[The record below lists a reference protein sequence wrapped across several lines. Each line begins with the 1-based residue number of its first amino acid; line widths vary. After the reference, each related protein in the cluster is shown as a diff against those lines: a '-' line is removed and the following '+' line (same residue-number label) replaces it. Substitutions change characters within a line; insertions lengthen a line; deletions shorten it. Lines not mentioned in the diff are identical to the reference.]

1 MIRLAIAG
9 KPNCGKSTFF
19 TASTLAPA
27 EIANYPFTTI
37 DANHG
42 VAYVRIDCPCK
53 ELGIANCQACKDGVR
68 FIQIGLIDVA
78 GLVPDAHKG
87 RGLGNKFLDNLREA
101 DAILHIIDA
110 SGGTDEEGNP
120 VGTGTH
126 DPISDIGFIETEMKM
141 WVTGLL
147 GKNWQRLQRSAQQK
161 TFSIE
166 DAVTEQLAGLAVT
179 YEDVISA
186 EREAGVDLK
195 KCSEEE
201 LASFCGELIRASKP
215 FLVVGNKIDL
225 APPGIIER
233 LKNENISFA
242 SAASELALRKAAEG
256 KFVEYIP
263 GDSDFKIPEP
273 ENLSDAQKS
282 GLEAIRTIM
291 QNFGGTGVQQ
301 SINKAVFE
309 LLDLIVIFPVEDEN
323 KYCDG
328 QDRVLPDAFLM
339 KKGST
344 PHDLAF
350 QVHTDIGEGFLYAVD
365 ARTKM
370 RIKENHEL
378 KTGDIIKIVSTKK

>member
-53 ELGIANCQACKDGVR
+53 ELGIENCRACSNGVR

-120 VGTGTH
+120 VGTGSH
-126 DPISDIGFIETEMKM
+126 DPIDDIGFIETEMKM
-141 WVTGLL
+141 WVAGLL
-147 GKNWQRLQRSAQQK
+147 EKNWQRLQRSAQQK

-179 YEDVISA
+179 YEDVVSA
-186 EREAGVDLK
+186 ERAAGVDLK

-201 LASFCGELIRASKP
+201 LAAFCGELIRASKP
-215 FLVVGNKIDL
+215 FLVIGNKIDL
-225 APPGIIER
+225 APPEIIER
-233 LKNENISFA
+233 LKNEDISFA

-256 KFVEYIP
+256 EFIEYIP
-263 GDSDFKIPEP
+263 GDPDFTINNP
-273 ENLSDAQKS
+273 ENLNDAQKS
-282 GLEAIRTIM
+282 GLEAIRKVM
-291 QNFGGTGVQQ
+291 QKFGGTGVQE

-309 LLDLIVIFPVEDEN
+309 LLDLIVVFPVEDEN

-328 QDRVLPDAFLM
+328 QGRVLPDAFLM

-344 PHDLAF
+344 PHDLAY

-378 KTGDIIKIVSTKK
+378 KNGDIIKIVSTKK

>member
-1 MIRLAIAG
+1 MVRLAIAG

-42 VAYVRIDCPCK
+42 VAYARIECPCK
-53 ELGIANCQACKDGVR
+53 ELGIENCQACNDGVR

-87 RGLGNKFLDNLREA
+87 KGLGNKFLDNLREA

-126 DPISDIGFIETEMKM
+126 DPMIDIGFVETEMKM
-141 WVTGLL
+141 WVAGLL
-147 GKNWQRLQRSAQQK
+147 EKNWQKIQRSAQQK

-179 YEDVISA
+179 YEDVVSA
-186 EREAGVDLK
+186 ERESGVDLK
-195 KCSEEE
+195 KCTQEE
-201 LASFCGELIRASKP
+201 LIAFCGELISSSKP
-215 FLVVGNKIDL
+215 FLVIGNKIDL
-225 APPGIIER
+225 APLDIVES
-233 LKNENISFA
+233 LKKEDISFA

-256 KFVEYIP
+256 KFVEYLP
-263 GDSDFKIPEP
+263 GDKNFTINNPEK
-273 ENLSDAQKS
+273 LSEAQKA
-282 GLEAIRTIM
+282 GLEAIRGILKKF
-291 QNFGGTGVQQ
+291 NGTGVQEA
-301 SINKAVFE
+301 INKAVFE
-309 LLDLIVIFPVEDEN
+309 LLDLIVVFPVEDEN
-323 KYCDG
+323 KFCDG
-328 QDRVLPDAFLM
+328 QGRVLPDAFLM
-339 KKGST
+339 KRGST
-344 PHDLAF
+344 PHEMAF

-378 KTGDIIKIVSTKK
+378 MDGDIIKIVSTKK

>member
-1 MIRLAIAG
+1 MVRLAIAG

-42 VAYVRIDCPCK
+42 VAYARINCPCR
-53 ELGIANCQACKDGVR
+53 ELGIENCHACNDGVR

-87 RGLGNKFLDNLREA
+87 KGLGNKFLDNLREA

-126 DPISDIGFIETEMKM
+126 DPIMDIGFIETEMKM

-147 GKNWQRLQRSAQQK
+147 EKNWQKLQRSAQQK

-166 DAVTEQLAGLAVT
+166 DALTEQLAGLAVT
-179 YEDVISA
+179 YEDVVSA
-186 EREAGVDLK
+186 ERKTGIDFK
-195 KCSEEE
+195 KCSQEE
-201 LASFCGELIRASKP
+201 LAEFCGELIRLSKP
-215 FLVVGNKIDL
+215 FLVIGNKIDL
-225 APPGIIER
+225 APSEIIER
-233 LKNENISFA
+233 LKSENISFA
-242 SAASELALRKAAEG
+242 SAASEFALRKATEG
-256 KFVEYIP
+256 KFIEYIP
-263 GDSDFKIPEP
+263 GDPDFTINDPEK
-273 ENLSDAQKS
+273 LSDAQKS
-282 GLEAIRTIM
+282 GLEAIRGIM
-291 QNFGGTGVQQ
+291 KRFNGTGVQEA
-301 SINKAVFE
+301 INKAVFE

-328 QDRVLPDAFLM
+328 QGRVLPDAFLM
-339 KKGST
+339 KRGST
-344 PHDLAF
+344 PHDLAY

-370 RIKENHEL
+370 RVRENHEL
-378 KTGDIIKIVSTKK
+378 KDGDIIKIVSTKK

>member
-42 VAYVRIDCPCK
+42 VAYVRISCPCQ
-53 ELGIANCQACKDGVR
+53 ELGIEDCKACTDGVR

-126 DPISDIGFIETEMKM
+126 DPIEDIGFVETEMKM
-141 WVTGLL
+141 WVVGLL
-147 GKNWQRLQRSAQQK
+147 EKNWQKIQRSSQQRS
-161 TFSIE
+161 FSIE
-166 DAVTEQLAGLAVT
+166 DAVAEQLAGLAVT
-179 YEDVISA
+179 YEDVVDA
-186 EREAGVDLK
+186 QRKAGVDLR
-195 KCSEEE
+195 KCTPDE
-201 LASFCGELIRASKP
+201 LTVFCGELISSSKP

-225 APPGIIER
+225 APPEIIER
-233 LKNENISFA
+233 LKSEEISFA
-242 SAASELALRKAAEG
+242 SAASELALRKAADG
-256 KFVEYIP
+256 KFIEYIP
-263 GDSDFKIPEP
+263 GDPNFSINNPEK
-273 ENLSDAQKS
+273 LTDAQKS
-282 GLEAIRTIM
+282 GLEAIRKIL
-291 QNFGGTGVQQ
+291 QNFSGAGVQE
-301 SINKAVFE
+301 SINRAVFE
-309 LLDLIVIFPVEDEN
+309 LLDQIVVFPVEDEN

-328 QDRVLPDAFLM
+328 QGRVLPDAFLM
-339 KKGST
+339 KRGST

-378 KTGDIIKIVSTKK
+378 KDGDIIKIVSTKK

>member
-19 TASTLAPA
+19 TACTLAPA

-42 VAYVRIDCPCK
+42 VAYVRISCPCK
-53 ELGIANCQACKDGVR
+53 ELGIENCQACSNGVR

-141 WVTGLL
+141 WVSGLL
-147 GKNWQRLQRSAQQK
+147 EKNWQRLQRSAQQK

-179 YEDVISA
+179 YEDVVSA
-186 EREAGVDLK
+186 EREAGAK
-195 KCSEEE
+195 GR
-201 LASFCGELIRASKP
+201 F
-215 FLVVGNKIDL
+215 
-225 APPGIIER
+225 
-233 LKNENISFA
+233 
-242 SAASELALRKAAEG
+242 
-256 KFVEYIP
+256 
-263 GDSDFKIPEP
+263 
-273 ENLSDAQKS
+273 
-282 GLEAIRTIM
+282 
-291 QNFGGTGVQQ
+291 
-301 SINKAVFE
+301 
-309 LLDLIVIFPVEDEN
+309 IFP
-323 KYCDG
+323 
-328 QDRVLPDAFLM
+328 RVSLL
-339 KKGST
+339 
-344 PHDLAF
+344 
-350 QVHTDIGEGFLYAVD
+350 
-365 ARTKM
+365 
-370 RIKENHEL
+370 
-378 KTGDIIKIVSTKK
+378 

>member
-42 VAYVRIDCPCK
+42 VAYVRINCPCK
-53 ELGIANCQACKDGVR
+53 ELGIENCQACNDGIR

-78 GLVPDAHKG
+78 GLVPDAYKG
-87 RGLGNKFLDNLREA
+87 KGLGNKFLDNLREA

-110 SGGTDEEGNP
+110 SGGTDEEGTP

-126 DPISDIGFIETEMKM
+126 DPIEDIGFIENEMKM

-147 GKNWQRLQRSAQQK
+147 EKNWQRMQRSAQQK

-186 EREAGVDLK
+186 ERKTGVDLK
-195 KCSEEE
+195 KCSDEE
-201 LASFCGELIRASKP
+201 LALFCGELIGSSKP
-215 FLVVGNKIDL
+215 FLVIGNKADL
-225 APPGIIER
+225 APPEIIDR
-233 LKNENISFA
+233 LQDENISFA

-256 KFVEYIP
+256 NFVGYVP
-263 GDSDFKIPEP
+263 GDPDFTIPEP
-273 ENLSDAQKS
+273 EKLNEAQKS
-282 GLEAIRTIM
+282 GLEAIRTVM
-291 QNFGGTGVQQ
+291 KKFGGTGVQEA
-301 SINKAVFE
+301 INRTVFE

-323 KYCDG
+323 KFCDG
-328 QDRVLPDAFLM
+328 QGRTLPDAFLM
-339 KKGST
+339 AEGST
-344 PHDLAF
+344 PRDLAF

-378 KTGDIIKIVSTKK
+378 KNGDIIRIVSTKK